1 MLHVNTKDNENRCRR
16 RDRPLG
22 LSNRKGTNLKVC
34 PYSVVFGGDF
44 QVKKAYLN
52 EIRSVPLLTKEEEF
66 ELAKKIEEG
75 RIGIIREFLGSRFI
89 PDELNILQNDLR
101 ESMGVDVVDDHEDEE
116 ILSRAEENK
125 KDIIVAI
132 EEVNRIRDIKHEE
145 QRLIGLLSDID
156 KRTNLFTR
164 IIEQLYKSKRE
175 KPSIGHPDIGMNETD
190 EIIKKIEKWNACIED
205 AKERLIKA
213 NQRLVVSIARKYK
226 NIGLPFLDLIQEG
239 NIGLMKAIERFE
251 YQKGYRLST
260 YATWWIR
267 QSIMKAISDQG
278 RTIRVPLHMLE
289 TIKKIIR
296 ASQLLIQE
304 NGREPSYEELAEK
317 TGLPIDTVREAMNT
331 VKEPVSLET
340 PVDDEGE
347 NLRKDFIEDKGAAL
361 PHDEIISDELTGEI
375 KEILSALSPKEEKVL
390 MMRYGIGEKKYSLD
404 EISSQLNLSREKILQ
419 IETKALRKLRHPKY
433 SKKLG
438 IFFEK

>member
-1 MLHVNTKDNENRCRR
+1 
-16 RDRPLG
+16 
-22 LSNRKGTNLKVC
+22 
-34 PYSVVFGGDF
+34 
-44 QVKKAYLN
+44 
-52 EIRSVPLLTKEEEF
+52 
-66 ELAKKIEEG
+66 
-75 RIGIIREFLGSRFI
+75 
-89 PDELNILQNDLR
+89 
-101 ESMGVDVVDDHEDEE
+101 
-116 ILSRAEENK
+116 
-125 KDIIVAI
+125 
-132 EEVNRIRDIKHEE
+132 
-145 QRLIGLLSDID
+145 
-156 KRTNLFTR
+156 
-164 IIEQLYKSKRE
+164 
-175 KPSIGHPDIGMNETD
+175 
-190 EIIKKIEKWNACIED
+190 
-205 AKERLIKA
+205 
-213 NQRLVVSIARKYK
+213 
-226 NIGLPFLDLIQEG
+226 
-239 NIGLMKAIERFE
+239 
-251 YQKGYRLST
+251 
-260 YATWWIR
+260 
-267 QSIMKAISDQG
+267 MKAISDQG

>member
-1 MLHVNTKDNENRCRR
+1 MDNEKKI
-16 RDRPLG
+16 DDIYPESGSDEHKIPLKK
-22 LSNRKGTNLKVC
+22 KGINSDSPVSD
-34 PYSVVFGGDF
+34 PE
-44 QVKKAYLN
+44 KAYLK

-75 RIGIIREFLGSRFI
+75 RIGIIREFLGSRLI

-101 ESMGVDVVDDHEDEE
+101 ESMRVDLVDDHEDEE
-116 ILSRAEENK
+116 ILSGAEENK

-132 EEVNRIRDIKHEE
+132 EEVNRIRDIKYEE

-156 KRTNLFTR
+156 KRTNLLTR

-175 KPSIGHPDIGMNETD
+175 KPSIWHPDIGMNETD
-190 EIIKKIEKWNACIED
+190 EVIKKIEEWKVRIED

-296 ASQLLIQE
+296 ASQLFIQE

-317 TGLPIDTVREAMNT
+317 TGLPIDTVREAMNI

-347 NLRKDFIEDKGAAL
+347 SLRKDFVEDKGAAL

-404 EISSQLNLSREKILQ
+404 EISAQLNLSREKILQ